1 MPSGQPYFT
10 QDPNCHCFDPN
21 TTFVLNP
28 AAWSQP
34 AAGQWGVAAPY
45 YNNYRWQ
52 RQPSESLS
60 FGRTFGIREGKSFQ
74 IRAEFFNVFN
84 RVFLSAPTSTNAA
97 ASQVRSGGQTVSGF
111 GYINTSVTSIQTGGA
126 VPTVRNGQIVA
137 RFRW

>member
-1 MPSGQPYFT
+1 MDESE
-10 QDPNCHCFDPN
+10 
-21 TTFVLNP
+21 
-28 AAWSQP
+28 
-34 AAGQWGVAAPY
+34 APGPGRVY
-45 YNNYRWQ
+45 ILAQ
-52 RQPSESLS
+52 RMERILIESLRSESLS

-126 VPTVRNGQIVA
+126 VPTVRNP
-137 RFRW
+137 